1 MKSPSMIETNK
12 HYDIDSEFFKA
23 FLDPYMK
30 YTSGLYSNDEP
41 LEQGILN
48 MLNKHVSFLQ
58 PYHNPRILEVGP
70 GWGSFVYRLQE
81 TDIQYEYTA
90 INPSK
95 VQNEFINNRLKTPV
109 KIIEGS
115 FESTTELTSS
125 AFDLVYF
132 VGSFCHM
139 RDKETQLDKLNH
151 ILSNGGR
158 VIIEDTFFIS
168 EKLYQKHHAR
178 NETKYVQQEVFGFAE
193 ILSLSNFLEIAANK
207 GFQVQTILEHSSS
220 YARTV
225 DLWLEKL
232 YPMRESGLHPQA
244 DEFIKYLEIAQ
255 RGWKYTIANYLI
267 EIQKV
272 SRK

>member
-1 MKSPSMIETNK
+1 MVETNK
-12 HYDIDSEFFKA
+12 HYDIDSGFFKA

-30 YTSGLYSNDEP
+30 YTSGLYTNNES
-41 LEQGILN
+41 LAQGILN
-48 MLNKHVSFLQ
+48 MLDKHVGFLQ
-58 PYHNPRILEVGP
+58 HYKAPRILEIGP
-70 GWGSFVYRLQE
+70 GWGSFIYRLQE
-81 TDIQYEYTA
+81 KEIPFEYTA

-95 VQNEFINNRLKTPV
+95 VQNEFINNRLEKPV
-109 KIIEGS
+109 KIIESS
-115 FESTTELTSS
+115 FEEAELKPES
-125 AFDLVYF
+125 FDLVYF
-132 VGSFCHM
+132 IGSFCHM
-139 RDKETQLDKLNH
+139 QDKLTQLEKLNH
-151 ILSNGGR
+151 VLSNGGR

-168 EKLYQKHHAR
+168 EKMYQKHHAR

-193 ILSLSNFLEIAANK
+193 ILSLSNFIEVAANR

-225 DLWLEKL
+225 ELWLEKL
-232 YPMRESGLHPQA
+232 YPMRESGKYPQA

-255 RGWKYTIANYLI
+255 RGWRYTIANYLI

>member
-1 MKSPSMIETNK
+1 MAETNK
-12 HYDIDSEFFKA
+12 HYDIDSGFFKA

-30 YTSGLYSNDEP
+30 YTSGLYQNNESLDE
-41 LEQGILN
+41 GILN

-58 PYHNPRILEVGP
+58 PYKQPRILEVGP
-70 GWGSFVYRLQE
+70 GWGSFIYRLQE
-81 TDIQYEYTA
+81 TDLQFDYTA
-90 INPSK
+90 INPSR
-95 VQNEFINNRLKTPV
+95 VQNDFINNRLKNPV

-115 FESTTELTSS
+115 FETADLQSK
-125 AFDLVYF
+125 AYDLVYF
-132 VGSFCHM
+132 IGSFCHM
-139 RDKETQLDKLNH
+139 QNKETQLDKLNT

-207 GFQVQTILEHSSS
+207 GFQVQSILEHSNS

-232 YPMRESGLHPQA
+232 YPMRERGQYPQA

-255 RGWKYTIANYLI
+255 RGWRYTIANYLI